1 MSTIRPGRFAQ
12 PVFVQ
17 TTPAARDPISA
28 AIASL
33 AVSSLG
39 VSAGV
44 GAVIGAVGAAAV
56 GITASVSI
64 SYREEQ

>member
-1 MSTIRPGRFAQ
+1 MSTIRPGRFAH
-12 PVFVQ
+12 PEFVP
-17 TTPAARDPISA
+17 TTTAARDPISA
-28 AIASL
+28 AIASF

-56 GITASVSI
+56 GIPASVSI
-64 SYREEQ
+64 SYSEEQ